1 MVVVQSTCPSPV
13 PLRRPLNVP
22 SARQVDYTTGKSIE
36 DQGLDLKIFD
46 QKYGISEDPQS
57 SK

>member
-1 MVVVQSTCPSPV
+1 
-13 PLRRPLNVP
+13 
-22 SARQVDYTTGKSIE
+22 VDYTTGKSIE
-36 DQGLDLKIFD
+36 DQGLDLKMFD